1 MNVALLGVSGWPCT
15 DWYWLLRVF
24 DTHNRLQKQHF
35 DYKYM
40 CFDHDFLEMLTL
52 KEESGMVFWFRV
64 RTQCFPAQPKG

>member
-1 MNVALLGVSGWPCT
+1 MVSVVPVSG
-15 DWYWLLRVF
+15 LLCADLVLHRVF
-24 DTHNRLQKQHF
+24 GTHNRLQKQHF

-64 RTQCFPAQPKG
+64 RTQCFQHI